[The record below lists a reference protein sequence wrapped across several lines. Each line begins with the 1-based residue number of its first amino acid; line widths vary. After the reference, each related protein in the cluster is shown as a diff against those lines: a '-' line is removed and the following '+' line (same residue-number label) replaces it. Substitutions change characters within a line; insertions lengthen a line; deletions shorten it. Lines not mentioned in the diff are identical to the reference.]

1 MEIRLEFE
9 AKKDGRTIF
18 LFLLHRQVGS
28 RHPTQEYILTK
39 VKGTVAPDK
48 IGLKVV

>member
-1 MEIRLEFE
+1 LTMEIRLEFE

-39 VKGTVAPDK
+39 VKATK
-48 IGLKVV
+48 QII